1 MQKDLISF
9 AKEYDLSPFNKQKT
23 QVKSNGDS
31 IFRTKDAKSV
41 FNRTLTKLSENFT
54 FPDTNNIWNFFS
66 FTEDFNEI
74 KKRQDFFKTIEK
86 TNNDFLKQLKPLKQ
100 SWKPKYGILVVTEN
114 ESTLT
119 ELKKLNCP
127 VQYLN
132 SQYDIEGLDS
142 YDIIQVIDCEQ
153 FTSFLEQLPQ
163 TVFLNSLDEVYLE
176 RYLEQLSAWK
186 DNINIL
192 SQHFKDN
199 INILSQ
205 NQTNNEISS
214 IINDLQPLLKLIDEK
229 LAKIITRNEVELA
242 IDNINQ
248 EIELKLKE
256 MSISGISLFLM
267 LSKGK
272 LPPELDKIIN
282 DSIKKTNLPMEI
294 FHQNIPVTIDEQ
306 ALDKIIKQQNAN
318 LHTSI
323 AEEIK
328 KYSKELRQI
337 PEKLKSLEYNLI
349 LFDFMAGLLNI
360 LQEKEFPQISEE
372 LSFIESENI
381 FLNQPQL
388 ISFNLSPENRCSI
401 LTGANSGGKTTLI
414 EHIIQLITLFQLGL
428 PSKNTKMP
436 LFTDVYY
443 FAKNKGITGKGAFEN
458 LLIQMDKIKPG
469 KKTLILAD
477 EIESVTEPG
486 VAGKIISAT
495 AEFFIEKGCFLVIA
509 THLGQEIQKA
519 LPVYA
524 RIDGIEAKGLDEYYE
539 LIVDHNPVIGKL
551 ANSTP
556 ELIVEKM
563 ANTEKTDYFNY
574 LYNKI
579 KIKDK

>member
-9 AKEYDLSPFNKQKT
+9 TKENDLSPFNKQKT
-23 QVKSNGDS
+23 SVKGNSDS
-31 IFRTKDAKSV
+31 IFKTKDAKSV
-41 FNRTLTKLSENFT
+41 FNRTLSKLSENFS
-54 FPDTNNIWNFFS
+54 FPDTNNIWNFFL
-66 FTEDFNEI
+66 FTEDFSII

-100 SWKPKYGILVVTEN
+100 SWKPKYGILVVTED
-114 ESTLT
+114 ETTLI

-127 VQYLN
+127 VQYIN

-142 YDIIQVIDCEQ
+142 YDIVQVIDCEQ
-153 FTSFLEQLPQ
+153 FTGFLEQLPQ

-176 RYLEQLSAWK
+176 RYLEQLSKWI
-186 DNINIL
+186 DNINV
-192 SQHFKDN
+192 
-199 INILSQ
+199 LSQ
-205 NQTNNEISS
+205 NKTNNEISF
-214 IINDLQPLLKLIDEK
+214 IINELSPLLKLIDEK
-229 LAKIITRNEVELA
+229 NTKIITRNEVELA
-242 IDNINQ
+242 MDDINQ
-248 EIELKLKE
+248 EIEQKLKE
-256 MSISGISLFLM
+256 MSISGISLFSM

-282 DSIKKTNLPMEI
+282 DTIKKTNLPVEI

-306 ALDKIIKQQNAN
+306 ALDKMIKQQNAN

-328 KYSKELRQI
+328 KHSKELRQI
-337 PEKLKSLEYNLI
+337 PEKLKLLEYNLI
-349 LFDFMAGLLNI
+349 LFDFMAGLSNSLE
-360 LQEKEFPQISEE
+360 EKEFPEESQE
-372 LSFIESENI
+372 LSFIESENM
-381 FLNQPQL
+381 FLDKPQS
-388 ISFNLSPENRCSI
+388 ISFHLTPENRCSI

-414 EHIIQLITLFQLGL
+414 EHIIQLITVFQLGL

-436 LFTDVYY
+436 IFTDVYY
-443 FAKNKGITGKGAFEN
+443 FAKNKGINGKGAFEN
-458 LLIQMDKIKPG
+458 LLTQMDKIKPG

-519 LPVYA
+519 LPNFA
-524 RIDGIEAKGLDEYYE
+524 RIDGIEAKGLNEYYE

-563 ANTEKTDYFNY
+563 ANIEKTPYFDY
-574 LYNKI
+574 LYQKI
-579 KIKDK
+579 KNN

>member
-9 AKEYDLSPFNKQKT
+9 AKEYDLSPFNKQRT
-23 QVKSNGDS
+23 QVKANENSV
-31 IFRTKDAKSV
+31 FRTKDGKSV
-41 FNRTLTKLSENFT
+41 YNRTLSKLSENFT
-54 FPDTNNIWNFFS
+54 FPDTNNFWNFFS
-66 FTEDFNEI
+66 FTDQVKEI
-74 KKRQDFFKTIEK
+74 KARQDFFKTLQK
-86 TNNDFLKQLKPLKQ
+86 TNNDFLKQLKHLKQ
-100 SWKPKYGILVVTEN
+100 SWKPKYGILVVTED
-114 ESTLT
+114 ETTLI

-132 SQYDIEGLDS
+132 SQYDIEGLDN
-142 YDIIQVIDCEQ
+142 YDIIQVLDCEQ
-153 FTSFLEQLPQ
+153 FTPFLEQLPQ

-176 RYLEQLSAWK
+176 RFLEQLSSWK

-192 SQHFKDN
+192 SQNK
-199 INILSQ
+199 
-205 NQTNNEISS
+205 TNEEISA
-214 IINDLQPLLKLIDEK
+214 IISELIPLLSLIDEK
-229 LAKIITRNEVELA
+229 ASKVITRNEIETA
-242 IDNINQ
+242 IENINQ
-248 EIELKLKE
+248 EIEQKLKE
-256 MSISGISLFLM
+256 MSISGLSLFSM

-272 LPPELDKIIN
+272 LPPELDRLIN
-282 DSIKKTNLPMEI
+282 DSIKKTNLPLEV

-318 LHTSI
+318 LHTTI

-328 KYSKELRQI
+328 KHSKELRQI
-337 PEKLKSLEYNLI
+337 PEKLKLLSYNLV
-349 LFDFMAGLLNI
+349 LLDFLSSLSNTM
-360 LQEKEFPQISEE
+360 QEKEFPEPSEE
-372 LSFIESENI
+372 LSFIESENL
-381 FLNQPQL
+381 FLDKPQL
-388 ISFNLSPENRCSI
+388 ISFHLTPNNRCSI

-414 EHIIQLITLFQLGL
+414 EHIIQLITIFQIGL
-428 PSKNTKMP
+428 PSKDLKMP

-458 LLIQMDKIKPG
+458 LLSQMDKIKPG

-519 LPVYA
+519 LPNFA

-563 ANTEKTDYFNY
+563 ANIEKTPYLEY
-574 LYNKI
+574 LYQKI
-579 KIKDK
+579 KNK

>member
-9 AKEYDLSPFNKQKT
+9 AKENDLSPFNRQKT
-23 QVKSNGDS
+23 QIKTNENS
-31 IFRTKDAKSV
+31 IFKTKDAKSV

-54 FPDTNNIWNFFS
+54 FPDTNNLWNFFH
-66 FTEDFNEI
+66 FTEDTNEI
-74 KKRQDFFKTIEK
+74 KKRQDFFKPIQK

-114 ESTLT
+114 ETTLI

-142 YDIIQVIDCEQ
+142 YDIIQVLDCEQ
-153 FTSFLEQLPQ
+153 FSTFLEQLPQ

-176 RYLEQLSAWK
+176 RYLEQLSAWRE
-186 DNINIL
+186 NIL
-192 SQHFKDN
+192 
-199 INILSQ
+199 LLEQ
-205 NQTNNEISS
+205 NNANNEIS
-214 IINDLQPLLKLIDEK
+214 IIIEELKPLLELIDEK
-229 LAKIITRNEVELA
+229 STKVITRNEVEEA
-242 IDNINQ
+242 IEIINQ
-248 EIELKLKE
+248 EIEQKLKE
-256 MSISGISLFLM
+256 MSISGLSLFSM

-282 DSIKKTNLPMEI
+282 DTIKKTNLPLEI

-306 ALDKIIKQQNAN
+306 ALDRIIKQQNAN

-337 PEKLKSLEYNLI
+337 PEKLRSLEYNLI
-349 LFDFMAGLLNI
+349 LFDFMAGLSKI
-360 LQEKEFPQISEE
+360 LQEKEFPELSEE
-372 LSFIESENI
+372 LSFTESENL

-388 ISFNLSPENRCSI
+388 ISFHLTPNNRCSI

-436 LFTDVYY
+436 IFTDVYY
-443 FAKNKGITGKGAFEN
+443 FAKNKGINGKGAFEN
-458 LLIQMDKIKPG
+458 LLTQMDKIKPG

-509 THLGQEIQKA
+509 THLGSEIQKA
-519 LPVYA
+519 LPNFA

-563 ANTEKTDYFNY
+563 ANIQKTDYFNY
-574 LYNKI
+574 LYQKI
-579 KIKDK
+579 KNK